1 MIIEQIEDTF
11 KLFFQNQVKIGF
23 GNTTIKQGKFIILK
37 SNAFS
42 LDFFIKTGKPTT
54 EIVSIPLPFKFY
66 KEGNVYMFDYSIDE
80 IIVKDSSI
88 HNVVMDYIR
97 KNKTSKFLNNKI
109 SFLFN

>member
-37 SNAFS
+37 PNAFS
-42 LDFFIKTGKPTT
+42 LDFFIKTNKPTT
-54 EIVSIPLPFKFY
+54 EVVSIPLPFKFY
-66 KEGNVYMFDYSIDE
+66 KEDSLYIFDYSTEE
-80 IIVKDSSI
+80 IMIKDSPI
-88 HNVVMDYIR
+88 HDAVMDYIR
-97 KNKTSKFLNNKI
+97 KNKTSKFLNSKI

>member
-11 KLFFQNQVKIGF
+11 KSFFQNQIKINF
-23 GNTTIKQGKFIILK
+23 GNTTIKQGRFIILK

-42 LDFFIKTGKPTT
+42 LDFFIKTNKPAT

-66 KEGNVYMFDYSIDE
+66 KENNLYMFDYSIDE
-80 IIVKDSSI
+80 LMVKDSVI
-88 HNVVMDYIR
+88 YNTVVEYIR
-97 KNKTSKFLNNKI
+97 KNKTSKFLNNRI